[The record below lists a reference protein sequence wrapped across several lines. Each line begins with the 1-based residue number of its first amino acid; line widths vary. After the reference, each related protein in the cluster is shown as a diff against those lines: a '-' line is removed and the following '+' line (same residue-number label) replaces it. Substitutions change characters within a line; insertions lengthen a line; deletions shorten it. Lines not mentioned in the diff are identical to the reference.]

1 MVNSDDSTADAV
13 ATHVSLS
20 VRVGEFMRAKD
31 PWQTLA
37 RIDSLPDRERR
48 TLAVRGLREI
58 VRNVI
63 VRDLLAG
70 EERMSA
76 VPRLTPDFVEDFE
89 RFDLT
94 VRDGYLVSLID
105 GRSSIQSILKLSPVD
120 PFTTLFAIARLH
132 HKKVVTLPS

>member
-1 MVNSDDSTADAV
+1 MVSPDEAATESV
-13 ATHVSLS
+13 ATHVPLS
-20 VRVGEFMRAKD
+20 VRVAEFMRAKD

-37 RIDSLPDRERR
+37 RIESLPDRERR
-48 TLAVRGLREI
+48 ALAVRGLREI

-70 EERMSA
+70 EDRMSA

-105 GRSSIQSILKLSPVD
+105 GRSTIQSVLKLSPVD

-132 HKKVVTLPS
+132 HEKVVTLPS